1 MRQIYYPEGVKLYD
15 DENVNAIRSLDH
27 LHAAEKQGTILEG
40 LAVSCTAEHDLIV
53 ELPCGY
59 SAGGVCKRYCR
70 RNDPGHCDSIPGWT
84 PGRIQ
89 GDRCTSESNSAFA

>member
-53 ELPCGY
+53 E
-59 SAGGVCKRYCR
+59 
-70 RNDPGHCDSIPGWT
+70 
-84 PGRIQ
+84 
-89 GDRCTSESNSAFA
+89 